1 MTPVA
6 LLIDEHGNLWTFDG
20 TGLFGGSEPVKL
32 TAAGKMVGAFGSF
45 GLGTTGMQL
54 DLNGDLW
61 ITSSRDQMGGPGA
74 VTVLNSDGHLIKY
87 IYNTNTPRAQLNSPG
102 GLAIDG
108 HGNVWVANYRGNSV
122 TELDSEGAAVANFD
136 NRNRPGAEFDRPH
149 RVAMDPSGDIWVLN
163 EHSLT
168 KLSGSGSLIGQFPI
182 HGPQSVGR
190 ALAVDQSG
198 RVWVADQDG
207 VAVLSP
213 TGKPLVHYDNSN
225 APGASFRAPD
235 AIAILGDSAWIANGR
250 AGSITKIAA
259 AGMGSEFFPYGGPAR
274 TTGPQWPTAR

>member
-1 MTPVA
+1 MVSRST
-6 LLIDEHGNLWTFDG
+6 G
-20 TGLFGGSEPVKL
+20 TCGLRTMAARASRNWIRKERHWRIL
-32 TAAGKMVGAFGSF
+32 TI
-45 GLGTTGMQL
+45 GT
-54 DLNGDLW
+54 
-61 ITSSRDQMGGPGA
+61 GPGA
-74 VTVLNSDGHLIKY
+74 G
-87 IYNTNTPRAQLNSPG
+87 
-102 GLAIDG
+102 
-108 HGNVWVANYRGNSV
+108 
-122 TELDSEGAAVANFD
+122 
-136 NRNRPGAEFDRPH
+136 FDRPH
-149 RVAMDPSGDIWVLN
+149 RVAMDPSGDVWVLN

-190 ALAVDQSG
+190 ELAVDQSG

-235 AIAILGDSAWIANGR
+235 AIAILGDSAWIANGQ

-274 TTGPQWPTAR
+274 TTGPRWPRAR